1 MKDQYSTNKIDSFN
15 VVFDNKNKQ
24 DVFVTEKQGRAE
36 DVAYELN
43 AGVELETVLAKYGVT
58 EK

>member
-1 MKDQYSTNKIDSFN
+1 MKDQYSTNKIGSFN

-36 DVAYELN
+36 DVAHELN
-43 AGVELETVLAKYGVT
+43 AGVELDTVLTKYGVT

>member
-1 MKDQYSTNKIDSFN
+1 MKNQYSTNKVSSFN

-36 DVAYELN
+36 DVARELN
-43 AGVELETVLAKYGVT
+43 LGVSLEDVLVKYGVT

>member
-1 MKDQYSTNKIDSFN
+1 MKNQYSTHKISSFN

-36 DVAYELN
+36 DVARELN
-43 AGVELETVLAKYGVT
+43 LGVSLEDVLVKYGVT